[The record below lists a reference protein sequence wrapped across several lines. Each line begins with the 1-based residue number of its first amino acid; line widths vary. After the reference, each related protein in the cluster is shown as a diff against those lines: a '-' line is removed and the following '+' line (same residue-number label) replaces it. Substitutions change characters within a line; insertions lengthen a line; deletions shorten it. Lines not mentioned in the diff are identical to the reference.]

1 VTTPHRPV
9 GADLT
14 RVAVFAVSGASA
26 AVVKRLDHFGV
37 VLVGFGAALA
47 VAVPV
52 TCARGRPAAPVVRVA
67 AHRPVLTA
75 SLPTR
80 PS

>member
-26 AVVKRLDHFGV
+26 AVVKRLDLFGV
-37 VLVGFGAALA
+37 VPVGFGAALA

-52 TCARGRPAAPVVRVA
+52 TWVRVVA
-67 AHRPVLTA
+67 LRRRWSA
-75 SLPTR
+75 SLPTG